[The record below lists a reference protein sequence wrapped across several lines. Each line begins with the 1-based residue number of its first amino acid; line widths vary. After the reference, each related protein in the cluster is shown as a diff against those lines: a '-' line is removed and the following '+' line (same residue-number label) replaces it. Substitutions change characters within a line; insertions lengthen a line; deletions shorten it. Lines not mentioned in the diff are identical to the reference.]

1 MVGWCK
7 SGLGRKMTRSK
18 DWLCLVAL
26 AVCWTATLL
35 GAQDRASAGKPDD
48 VQGVPTPTLHVYENL
63 LQVPVLVLWLNR
75 YRIQNPIPGE
85 RFSVSVDEGPWF
97 RATHVRRE
105 GDDPIS
111 LSILLDVSGDEGLLM
126 PKMAEAI
133 AALATGSLQPQ
144 DQVSVYALD
153 CSLIRG
159 PSNVP
164 ADSAVLKR
172 SVDEVLRSRTARNSA
187 KGWTRSDCKQTDHL
201 WDALAELTDALHKL
215 PGRRVILVVSDG
227 VDKGSAHTWNQVRV
241 MAQDG
246 GVAIFGMTYATDLIV
261 DRSEMRSLTSPTT
274 VWGVEN
280 PFRSLCELSGGTVR
294 LASPRTLE
302 EKLRGFTAM
311 VRERYIVEFP
321 RPSNAKAGR
330 HGLLVR
336 IDKGDYFIR
345 PAGIMFPLMDPA
357 VLADPTTV
365 ASDPSKAPTMGS
377 RRPLASPR

>member
-1 MVGWCK
+1 M
-7 SGLGRKMTRSK
+7 
-18 DWLCLVAL
+18 
-26 AVCWTATLL
+26 AT
-35 GAQDRASAGKPDD
+35 
-48 VQGVPTPTLHVYENL
+48 
-63 LQVPVLVLWLNR
+63 
-75 YRIQNPIPGE
+75 
-85 RFSVSVDEGPWF
+85 
-97 RATHVRRE
+97 
-105 GDDPIS
+105 
-111 LSILLDVSGDEGLLM
+111 
-126 PKMAEAI
+126 AI
-133 AALATGSLQPQ
+133 AALAPESLQPQ
-144 DQVSVYALD
+144 DHVSVYALD

-159 PSNVP
+159 LSDVP
-164 ADSAVLKR
+164 ADSAALKR
-172 SVDEVLRSRTARNSA
+172 SVDGVLFSWTARNNKKHA
-187 KGWTRSDCKQTDHL
+187 KEWPGSDCKQTEHL

-227 VDKGSAHTWNQVRV
+227 MDKGSAHTWNQVRV

-302 EKLRGFTAM
+302 EKVQGFTAM

-321 RPSNAKAGR
+321 RPSNVEPGR

-345 PAGIMFPLMDPA
+345 PAGITFPLMDPA

-377 RRPLASPR
+377 RHSLPAPR